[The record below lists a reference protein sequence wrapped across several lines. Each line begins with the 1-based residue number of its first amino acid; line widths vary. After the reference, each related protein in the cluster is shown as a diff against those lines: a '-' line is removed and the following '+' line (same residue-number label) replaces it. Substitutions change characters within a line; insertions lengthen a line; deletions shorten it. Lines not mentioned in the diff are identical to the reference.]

1 MVPLG
6 ARSGFLGNLS
16 TVFSYTSRS
25 LSTTRSQAQ
34 DMMAGVVMALSH
46 MVEGP
51 ITHLVHAGVF
61 ASFSPT
67 QFLFSRL
74 APLCLNSKCICAH

>member
-6 ARSGFLGNLS
+6 ARSGFLGSLS

-34 DMMAGVVMALSH
+34 DMMAGVVMALSLG
-46 MVEGP
+46 MGTETRYLIG
-51 ITHLVHAGVF
+51 LGAK
-61 ASFSPT
+61 
-67 QFLFSRL
+67 L
-74 APLCLNSKCICAH
+74 